1 MRIAVIDIGGTSIKS
16 GLWENGEINQIQ
28 ETDTNAMLGG
38 AHVMQTVLEIL
49 KGYED
54 FEAVGVSTAGQ
65 VNTKEGTILYANDNI
80 PGYTGTKIKE
90 TIENLFHVPTAVLND
105 VNSAAAGEAFYGAG
119 RKEKDFCP

>member
-49 KGYED
+49 KGYEN

-65 VNTKEGTILYANDNI
+65 VNTK
-80 PGYTGTKIKE
+80 
-90 TIENLFHVPTAVLND
+90 
-105 VNSAAAGEAFYGAG
+105 
-119 RKEKDFCP
+119 